1 MGNMNKSV
9 YTCVTESLGGTAETS
24 TTLGVIHTSTN
35 LKKYSRTLSKNYKG
49 AESKLKKQRRN
60 VDKLIGFPEEGIK
73 EVERGHQSDYRIT

>member
-1 MGNMNKSV
+1 MNKSV

-49 AESKLKKQRRN
+49 AESKL
-60 VDKLIGFPEEGIK
+60 IGFPEEGIK